1 MSEHTQQSWWKQ
13 ILIGVLAIVF
23 GICAI
28 VFPARIMMGRLL
40 DDIFGGAT
48 PLSAS
53 MTAVAA
59 LLVLVAMVAIDAVVN
74 LFGTGVMDK
83 RRTRIR
89 GAIGAAVL
97 LAAISWPGKTAY
109 VAVELIGL
117 WAIAVGVLELM
128 YARYSH
134 EDKKSRALIICA
146 AIASMALGVG
156 IMVWVFVAAVA
167 ISVLV
172 GLAAMAR
179 GVSLMMTGISDRL
192 HQDDEAPAFGGKA
205 A

>member
-1 MSEHTQQSWWKQ
+1 MSEHAPQSWWKQ
-13 ILIGVLAIVF
+13 ILIAVGAIVF

-28 VFPARIMMGRLL
+28 VFPARIMIGRLL
-40 DDIFGGAT
+40 DDIFGGAK

-53 MTAVAA
+53 MTAVAT
-59 LLVLVAMVAIDAVVN
+59 LLALVAMVAIDALVN
-74 LFGTGVMDK
+74 LFGSGVMDK
-83 RRTRIR
+83 GRMRIR
-89 GAIGAAVL
+89 GAIGAVAL
-97 LAAISWPGKTAY
+97 LTAIFWPGKTAY
-109 VAVELIGL
+109 IAVELIGL

-134 EDKKSRALIICA
+134 QDKKGRALIIA
-146 AIASMALGVG
+146 AGIASIALGVG
-156 IMVWVFVAAVA
+156 IMAWAIVAAVA